1 MKNRDPKPGAIEERI
16 LILAPTPRDTQLCT
30 QMLSSKGFTCA
41 PCADMSQLCACLEEG
56 AGAALLTEEAF
67 ATEESAK
74 LLRWLRNQPSWSDFP
89 LLFLAHGGA
98 DSPEARR
105 AMDLLGNVILLER
118 PIRIATLISAARVAL
133 RARERQYTT
142 RGHLK
147 ALDRDRKTAE
157 NANRAKSQ
165 FLANMSHEIRTPM
178 TVIMG
183 AMEFLHQSA
192 LAEQQR
198 YVDMAQHSAERLLR
212 LIDDI
217 LDFSRIEA
225 RRLEI
230 HLEPFSLS
238 ECIEKITTPFY
249 RETVEKG
256 LRLEVRIDPQAPQIV
271 YGDPMRLEQVLINL
285 ISNAVKFTERGKI
298 GISVET
304 IKGDFLRIRVS
315 DTGIGIPADR
325 LDRLFRSFSQVDSS
339 RTRRYGGT
347 GLGLAISKGLTELM
361 GGTIE
366 AQSREGEGSEFTVR
380 LPLLRPKPDDS
391 AKEEPVSKEWEVH
404 AGRGRRI
411 LVAEDDDMVRELL
424 KTMLARQGW
433 QVATAVSGR
442 EALSAWR
449 KEEYDLILMDVQ
461 MPEIDGLTATRA
473 IRQQEP
479 AGRRIPIIA
488 LTAHAR
494 KEDQEECLAAGM
506 DDFISKPIRMDD
518 FLQRI
523 ERNLT

>member
-1 MKNRDPKPGAIEERI
+1 
-16 LILAPTPRDTQLCT
+16 
-30 QMLSSKGFTCA
+30 
-41 PCADMSQLCACLEEG
+41 
-56 AGAALLTEEAF
+56 
-67 ATEESAK
+67 
-74 LLRWLRNQPSWSDFP
+74 
-89 LLFLAHGGA
+89 
-98 DSPEARR
+98 
-105 AMDLLGNVILLER
+105 
-118 PIRIATLISAARVAL
+118 
-133 RARERQYTT
+133 
-142 RGHLK
+142 
-147 ALDRDRKTAE
+147 
-157 NANRAKSQ
+157 
-165 FLANMSHEIRTPM
+165 
-178 TVIMG
+178 
-183 AMEFLHQSA
+183 
-192 LAEQQR
+192 
-198 YVDMAQHSAERLLR
+198 
-212 LIDDI
+212 
-217 LDFSRIEA
+217 
-225 RRLEI
+225 
-230 HLEPFSLS
+230 
-238 ECIEKITTPFY
+238 
-249 RETVEKG
+249 
-256 LRLEVRIDPQAPQIV
+256 
-271 YGDPMRLEQVLINL
+271 
-285 ISNAVKFTERGKI
+285 VKFTERGKI
-298 GISVET
+298 GISVDNL
-304 IKGDFLRIRVS
+304 KGDFLRIRVS